1 MPIVIGHLIIYQST
15 VFKMIELYTPKE
27 TAIILKINY
36 RKVLD
41 MIHLKKL
48 GAYKIGSDYRIP
60 IHEIHNY
67 LEKVKTK

>member
-1 MPIVIGHLIIYQST
+1 
-15 VFKMIELYTPKE
+15 MIELFTPKE
-27 TAIILKINY
+27 TAKILKINY

-48 GAYKIGSDYRIP
+48 GAYKIDGDYRIP
-60 IHEIHNY
+60 IHEIHSY